1 MSVQHLNITFSYVR
15 FVGYKSSYIVLVYLL
30 KHVRPVAHNQP
41 PRRSEHERLR
51 LLAAGW
57 GWEWDQMHQGDMD
70 EDDDEE
76 SVRVGA
82 KSFRAAMMGKSRK
95 KRRKVVGWAD
105 LMC

>member
-1 MSVQHLNITFSYVR
+1 VEQLLMENTAEHMLRDVHKQQAGEKV
-15 FVGYKSSYIVLVYLL
+15 VYLF
-30 KHVRPVAHNQP
+30 KHMRPVAHNQP

-51 LLAAGW
+51 LLAGDDN
-57 GWEWDQMHQGDMD
+57 EMHEGDGMD

-82 KSFRAAMMGKSRK
+82 KFSRATTMGKSRK

-105 LMC
+105 LM